1 LGVDQSHGGASKAGP
16 IGRLGGRASVSGSSR
31 VRVSEERAASR
42 QGVEASGLGNPT
54 VKMDRKRWF
63 PSHTLVIS
71 KGEA

>member
-1 LGVDQSHGGASKAGP
+1 MVGP
-16 IGRLGGRASVSGSSR
+16 RRLGPLGGWQDKKIRGA
-31 VRVSEERAASR
+31 EEGAASR

-63 PSHTLVIS
+63 PSHTPVIS